1 MLKSLSS
8 RTAAPEAAK
17 VADNADLRYLAARQ
31 FSVQWRAVMLA
42 MADELFE
49 NFSAQEAWGFYR
61 QIGLRVS
68 RSVALPPVK
77 TLDELEVSLN
87 VVLAEMDWGYV
98 SLSLADSAIAIR
110 HRAYPGQYLEDASG
124 HWRRAF
130 CALLEG
136 VYTVW
141 LQSQGGRPEMTATH
155 REGGSDDALEFS
167 YGL

>member
-8 RTAAPEAAK
+8 RTAPEPVK
-17 VADNADLRYLAARQ
+17 VTETSDLRYLAARQ

-49 NFSAQEAWGFYR
+49 NFSAEEAWGFYR

-68 RSVALPPVK
+68 QSVVLPAVT
-77 TLDELEVSLN
+77 TLDELEASLN
-87 VVLAEMDWGYV
+87 AVLAEMDWGYV
-98 SLSLADSAIAIR
+98 SLSLAETAIAIH
-110 HRAYPGQYLEDASG
+110 HRAYPGQHLEDASG

-130 CALLEG
+130 AALLEG

-141 LQSQGGRPEMTATH
+141 LQSQGGRPEMRATH
-155 REGGSDDALEFS
+155 REGASDEVLEFS

>member
-8 RTAAPEAAK
+8 RATPEASK
-17 VADNADLRYLAARQ
+17 VVDAELRYLAARQ
-31 FSVQWRAVMLA
+31 FSPQWRAVLLA

-49 NFSAQEAWGFYR
+49 NFSAEEAWGFYR

-68 RSVALPPVK
+68 REVALPTVK
-77 TLDELEVSLN
+77 TLDELEASLN
-87 VVLAEMDWGYV
+87 TVLAELDWGFV
-98 SLSLADSAIAIR
+98 ALSLGDGAISIR
-110 HRAYPGQYLEDASG
+110 HRAYPGLLLEDPNG

-130 CALLEG
+130 AAILEG
-136 VYTVW
+136 VYTIW

-155 REGGSDDALEFS
+155 RESGSDEVLEFS

>member
-8 RTAAPEAAK
+8 RAAPEAAK
-17 VADNADLRYLAARQ
+17 VADAADLSYLSARQ
-31 FSVQWRAVMLA
+31 FSPQWRAVLLA

-68 RSVALPPVK
+68 RSVALPSVK
-77 TLDELEVSLN
+77 TLEELQASLN
-87 VVLAEMDWGYV
+87 VVLAEMDWGFV

-110 HRAYPGQYLEDASG
+110 HRAYPGQHLEDASG
-124 HWRRAF
+124 NWRRAF
-130 CALLEG
+130 AAMLEG

-141 LQSQGGRPEMTATH
+141 LQSQGGRPEMTAKH
-155 REGGSDDALEFS
+155 RESGGVDALEFS

>member
-8 RTAAPEAAK
+8 RKAPEVSTANTAE
-17 VADNADLRYLAARQ
+17 LRYLSARQ
-31 FSVQWRAVMLA
+31 FSPQWRTVLVA

-49 NFSAQEAWGFYR
+49 NFSAEEAWGFYR

-68 RSVALPPVK
+68 SEVALPSVK
-77 TLDELEVSLN
+77 TLEELEGSLN
-87 VVLAEMDWGYV
+87 AALAELDWGFV
-98 SLSLADSAIAIR
+98 ALSLDDSSISIR
-110 HRAYPGQYLEDASG
+110 HRAYPGLYLDNPSG

-130 CALLEG
+130 AAILEG

-141 LQSQGGRPEMTATH
+141 LQGQGGRADMKASY
-155 REGGSDDALEFS
+155 RDSGGDEALDFS

>member
-8 RTAAPEAAK
+8 RGAPPEAPKTDTAE
-17 VADNADLRYLAARQ
+17 LRYLADRQ
-31 FSVQWRAVMLA
+31 FSPQWRTVLMT

-49 NFSAQEAWGFYR
+49 NFSAEEAWGFYR

-68 RSVALPPVK
+68 GEVALPTVK
-77 TLDELEVSLN
+77 TLDELEGSLN
-87 VVLAEMDWGYV
+87 TVLAQLDWGFV
-98 SLSLADSAIAIR
+98 TLALDDSAISIR
-110 HRAYPGQYLEDASG
+110 HRAYPGQHVADARG

-130 CALLEG
+130 AALLEG

-141 LQSQGGRPEMTATH
+141 LQGQGGRPDMKATY
-155 REGGSDDALEFS
+155 RDTGGDEALDFS